1 MIRAQEAEGE
11 LRVGKMPSLGKRD
24 NTFDYQKTPV
34 DVLSENYDLASEYVE
49 SLRKFIAKYKEFVG
63 ESETIAK
70 AVATAEAELTR
81 MNGELP
87 DLERAMKIAK
97 VKEDIQEI
105 KDEMNKLAYSS
116 LKDMANSMDRVVKAV
131 KNIKETFEDDDASPW
146 EQFMAVFN
154 GIVQMVD
161 TIYGMY
167 ETLQQFSKMSSTM
180 ESAELTLINLENK
193 ALQQQIQLRERL
205 NEVKQQGIIK
215 TAEQAAADYAET
227 AAENAK
233 TSAEA
238 KGSIAGATNS
248 GAGMPFPYNLLA
260 IAAGVAAVLAALAS
274 MDKFAEGGI
283 VGGHSFTG
291 DKQLARV
298 NSGEMILNGR
308 QQKNLLDMANGK
320 GGAGGGKVEFKIR
333 GTDLIGVMNNEM
345 SKRRG

>member
-1 MIRAQEAEGE
+1 MAEYIE
-11 LRVGKMPSLGKRD
+11 RD
-24 NTFDYQKTPV
+24 
-34 DVLSENYDLASEYVE
+34 
-49 SLRKFIAKYKEFVG
+49 
-63 ESETIAK
+63 K
-70 AVATAEAELTR
+70 AVE
-81 MNGELP
+81 
-87 DLERAMKIAK
+87 
-97 VKEDIQEI
+97 
-105 KDEMNKLAYSS
+105 
-116 LKDMANSMDRVVKAV
+116 
-131 KNIKETFEDDDASPW
+131 NIKKAFEDDDASPW

-180 ESAELTLINLENK
+180 ESAELTLIELENT
-193 ALQQQIQLRERL
+193 ALQQQIALRERL
-205 NEVKQQGIIK
+205 NEIKQQGIIK
-215 TAEQAAADYAET
+215 TGEQMAADYAE
-227 AAENAK
+227 AAAANVK
-233 TSAEA
+233 TSADA
-238 KGSIAGATNS
+238 KGSVAGATKS
-248 GAGMPFPYNLLA
+248 GAGLPFPYNLLA

-320 GGAGGGKVEFKIR
+320 GGVGSGKVEFKIR